1 MDRLAYA
8 AILLSSSILSACIT
22 KPSYVIDSQAPLRGT
37 VSDTAIAIVDKRPD
51 KDRESSIGSVL
62 VTSSSFGIHT
72 IGDERF
78 VPAPLTAF
86 SQKLQRSTAT
96 WPARPKSITLTVNRL
111 NIQNNVQASARH
123 SAISS
128 SGLTS
133 LGMDFGELMLGKMRE
148 QNIDQRKPFIL
159 CVIDANAE
167 VLASNGSRENRKIN
181 VVKAQNYEERTTQ
194 EQMNKVIEATVS
206 SALDVAIAAVAK

>member
-1 MDRLAYA
+1 MRRSA
-8 AILLSSSILSACIT
+8 AALLVSFFLSACIT

-37 VSDTAIAIVDKRPD
+37 ISDTAIAIVDKRPD
-51 KDRESSIGSVL
+51 KDRESSVGSVL

-78 VPAPLTAF
+78 VPAPLTAL
-86 SQKLQRSTAT
+86 SQKLQRSTTT

-111 NIQNNVQASARH
+111 NIQNNVQVSARH

-133 LGMDFGELMLGKMRE
+133 LGMDLGELMLGKMRE

-159 CVIDANAE
+159 CLIDANAE
-167 VLASNGSRENRKIN
+167 ILASNGSRENRKIN

-194 EQMNKVIEATVS
+194 EQMNKVIESTVS
-206 SALDVAIAAVAK
+206 SAMDAAIAAVAK

>member
-1 MDRLAYA
+1 MNRFAYA
-8 AILLSSSILSACIT
+8 TFLFVSLFLSACIT
-22 KPSYVIDSQAPLRGT
+22 KPSYIIDSQAPLRGT
-37 VSDTAIAIVDKRPD
+37 ISDTAVAIVDKRPD

-72 IGDERF
+72 LGDERF

-133 LGMDFGELMLGKMRE
+133 LGMDLGELMLGKMRE

-167 VLASNGSRENRKIN
+167 ILASNGSRETRKIN
-181 VVKAQNYEERTTQ
+181 VVKAQNYDERTTQ

-206 SALDVAIAAVAK
+206 SALDAAIAAVGK

>member
-1 MDRLAYA
+1 MHRSASVA
-8 AILLSSSILSACIT
+8 FLLMSLFLSGCIT

-37 VSDTAIAIVDKRPD
+37 ISDTAIAVVDKRPD

-111 NIQNNVQASARH
+111 NIQNNVQVSARH
-123 SAISS
+123 SAVTS

-133 LGMDFGELMLGKMRE
+133 LGMDLGELMLGKMRE

-167 VLASNGSRENRKIN
+167 ILGNNGSREARKIN
-181 VVKAQNYEERTTQ
+181 VVKAQNYDERTTQ
-194 EQMNKVIEATVS
+194 EKMNKVIEATVS
-206 SALDVAIAAVAK
+206 SALDAAIAAVAK